1 MAHSSQPSEE
11 LRAAAAAWAA
21 EDPDPGTRAEVEAL
35 LAAADGAGL
44 GDRFGAR
51 LEFGTAGLRGKL
63 GAGPNRMNRAL
74 VRRAAAGLA
83 RYLQDRGTVAGGV
96 VIGYDAR
103 HQSDQFA
110 ADTAAVMAGAGVTAY
125 LLPRPLPTPLLA
137 YAVRQLHTDAG
148 VMVTASHNPPEYNGY
163 KVYLGDGAQ
172 IIPPADREISSRIEA
187 VASLRDVPLAAPG
200 DPRIVTLDDGIVEG
214 YLGDALAQSLEPD
227 SRDLTIVY
235 TPMHGVGGTVTT
247 ELLGRA
253 GFHRVRV
260 VGPQFQPD
268 PDFPTVAFP
277 NPEEPGALDLSL
289 AEARASHA
297 DLVLA
302 NDPDADRLGVAVP
315 TAPGAAGGAGSPGGG
330 GDDGWRALTGDEI
343 GVLLGDHVL
352 RHSTGGDRLVVTSIV
367 SSTMLARM
375 AAAHGVHFRETLTG
389 FKWLARAGDGHPDW
403 RFVFGYEEALGYC
416 VGTMVRD
423 KDGITA
429 ALLFA
434 ELVAALKAE
443 GRSVHDQLAD
453 LACQFGA
460 HVTRQWSS
468 VIAGPGAPARI
479 REVVERLRR
488 DPPKEL
494 GGLPV
499 TETVDLLQGT
509 PELPP
514 TEGILL
520 RLGGGRDDVRIIVRP
535 SGTEPKV
542 KVYFEAVV
550 PVEGGDVAA
559 AQGRGAATVARLK
572 EAMAT
577 LTGLPA

>member
-1 MAHSSQPSEE
+1 MAIPTSLSSHSSPQE
-11 LRAAAAAWAA
+11 LRAAAEAWAA
-21 EDPDPGTRAEVEAL
+21 EDPDPHTRSEVESL
-35 LAAADGAGL
+35 LAAGDAIAL
-44 GDRFGAR
+44 ADRFGAR

-83 RYLQDRGTVAGGV
+83 RYLHDQDANAGGV

-110 ADTAAVMAGAGVTAY
+110 ADTAAVMAGAGITAY

-137 YAVRQLHTDAG
+137 YAVRLLQTDAG

-172 IIPPADREISSRIEA
+172 IIPPADHEISSRIQA
-187 VASLRDVPLAAPG
+187 ITSLGNVALAASD
-200 DPRIVTLDDGIVEG
+200 DPRIVTLDDGIVDR
-214 YLGDALAQSLEPD
+214 YLADALAQSLEPD
-227 SRDLTIVY
+227 ARDLRIVY

-247 ELLGRA
+247 ELLERA
-253 GFHRVRV
+253 GFRQVRV
-260 VGPQFQPD
+260 VKPQFQPD

-289 AEARASHA
+289 AEARGSHA
-297 DLVLA
+297 EVVLA

-315 TAPGAAGGAGSPGGG
+315 TGGTGGTGS
-330 GDDGWRALTGDEI
+330 DGWRALTGDEI
-343 GVLLGDHVL
+343 GVLLADHVL
-352 RHSTGGDRLVVTSIV
+352 RHSTGADRLVVTSIV

-375 AAAHGVHFRETLTG
+375 AVAHGVHFRETLTG
-389 FKWLARAGDGHPDW
+389 FKWLARAADDHPDW

-416 VGTMVRD
+416 AGTMVRD
-423 KDGITA
+423 KDGVTA

-434 ELVAALKAE
+434 ELMAGLKAD
-443 GRSVHDQLAD
+443 GRSVHDRLAD
-453 LACQFGA
+453 LACEFGA
-460 HVTRQWSS
+460 HVTRQWPS
-468 VIAGPGAPARI
+468 VIAGPDGPARI
-479 REVVERLRR
+479 REVIERLRS
-488 DPPKEL
+488 DPPKQL
-494 GGLPV
+494 GGLAV
-499 TETVDLLQGT
+499 TDTVDLLRGT

-520 RLGGGRDDVRIIVRP
+520 RLGGSGGEARIIVRP

-542 KVYFEAVV
+542 KVYFEVV
-550 PVEGGDVAA
+550 EPVTDDDVAG
-559 AQGRGAATVARLK
+559 AQGRGAATIARLK
-572 EAMAT
+572 QAMAT